1 MEKFELEPKLKDEI
15 RTRVLGDGFMKIVQ
29 SVRRDGAVFRIA
41 MRPVEIGGERRFQA
55 EMTDDGQ
62 VQVKNLDADAAAA
75 GLEEILAQK
84 GARELHLMTGRGDLH
99 VRVTRKGRVVVSR
112 SAEMDREVVVLPHDR
127 VVG

>member
-15 RTRVLGDGFMKIVQ
+15 RSRVLGDGFMKIVQ
-29 SVRRDGAVFRIA
+29 SVRRGGAVFRIA

-84 GARELHLMTGRGDLH
+84 GARELHLMTGTTSG
-99 VRVTRKGRVVVSR
+99 
-112 SAEMDREVVVLPHDR
+112 
-127 VVG
+127 